1 MRNFYKAILL
11 PLIFVSLSSLAQTRA
26 VSGTVTDSKTKEPIV
41 FANVIVKGTSRGA
54 QTDFDGK
61 YQLNLTDTDSVL
73 VFAYVGYSAQ
83 TIVIGSRTEINIQ
96 LVDVAAITEEV
107 QVIGYGTVKKSDRT
121 GAVSSLRGADIT
133 KIPSMSP
140 EQAMQGKIA
149 GVQVN
154 SASGAPGSTPVV
166 RIRGV
171 GTLNNSAPIYVVDG
185 VILDDISFL
194 SSADIESMEIL
205 KDASATAIYG
215 SRGANG
221 VVMVTTKR
229 AGETGGV
236 EGGSIGPQIS
246 VSAEYSMQHLQKY
259 IDLLSANQFV
269 NTANAISPGT
279 FTSAT
284 PIYNTDWQRQI
295 FSNQLAPIYNVNVG
309 VTGASARNNYYFGLS
324 YFQQDGI
331 IAKSNYKRLSLKLN
345 DSYKLMKNI
354 KVGINYTVSPDVKQN
369 EAGVVAQAY
378 RAWPTSRPYNDDGS
392 FAEVRGSGNPLA
404 AIEYNNSFTN
414 RIRAVGNVYTDIT
427 ILKDFVFRSSF
438 GQDYS
443 YVKDRSFT
451 PAFFVSSNQSNVLND
466 LSVGNTT
473 HFTWLWENT
482 LNYSKQFGKHQF
494 DALAGYTSQKYRR
507 EFLQSTIQDLLGEDP
522 ALWYISAGNIE
533 YLTSTH
539 NGEINTM
546 TSVLGRVNYVYD
558 NRYLFTASFRR
569 DGSSK
574 FGPANKYGNF
584 PSFAAGWNIHNEEF
598 FSKEGAINRLKL
610 RASWG
615 IIGNEKISWA
625 NQFSLIQNNQNAVFN
640 EILVQGATFGATGN
654 PDLRWEETTQF
665 DAGLEVGLWNDK
677 VQVELDFYS
686 KVTDGILVDLLT
698 PGHLGNGANVTV
710 TYNAAEVLNRGI
722 ELNLAYNGK
731 IRKNTNYRIFA
742 NGSTIHNEVLSLGS
756 TDDSK
761 AFITSGSLGNGQ
773 NVTRTVVGQSVG
785 AFYGYETIGVFQN
798 EAEVSSSAIVA
809 GQKAGDLKF
818 KDQNGDGIIDANDRT
833 FLGSY
838 IPKFVYGFGASFN
851 YKNFDWAIDFNGQF
865 GNKIY
870 NGKNAVRPDMYN
882 FESRVN
888 DAWAGEGTSDEE
900 PRPTAGG
907 TNYEPSDYFLEN
919 GAYLRLRS
927 LTFGYS
933 FTGKLLGKLNM
944 HNARVYVRGT
954 NLLTIAGYSG
964 YTPEIAGTSVLGS
977 GIDLGV
983 YPITAIYSV
992 GINLNF

>member
-1 MRNFYKAILL
+1 MRNFYKAFLL
-11 PLIFVSLSSLAQTRA
+11 PLVFVSYNLIAQTRTL
-26 VSGTVTDSKTKEPIV
+26 SGSVTDADTKEPIA
-41 FANVIVKGTSRGA
+41 FANVLIKGTSNGT

-61 YQLNLTDTDSVL
+61 YQLNLSETDSVV
-73 VFAYVGYSAQ
+73 VFAYVGYTPQ
-83 TIVIGSRTEINIQ
+83 TMTIGNRSEINVQ
-96 LVDVAAITEEV
+96 LKLLAAVTEEV

-194 SSADIESMEIL
+194 STADIESMEIL

-221 VVMVTTKR
+221 VVIVTTKR
-229 AGETGGV
+229 AGETGGGTGTI
-236 EGGSIGPQIS
+236 EPQIS

-259 IDLLSANQFV
+259 IDLLTSNQFV
-269 NTANAISPGT
+269 TTANTIAPGT

-284 PIYNTDWQRQI
+284 PIYNTDWQREI
-295 FSNQLAPIYNVNVG
+295 FSNQFAPIYNVNVG

-345 DSYKLMKNI
+345 DSYQLMKNI

-369 EAGVVAQAY
+369 EASVVAQAY
-378 RAWPTSRPYNDDGS
+378 RAWPTSKPFNDDGS
-392 FAEVRGSGNPLA
+392 FAEVRGAGNPLA
-404 AIEYNNSFTN
+404 SIEYNNSFTN
-414 RIRAVGNVYTDIT
+414 RIRAVGNAYTDIT
-427 ILKDFVFRSSF
+427 ILKDFLFRSSF

-443 YVKDRSFT
+443 FVKDRSFT
-451 PAFFVSSNQSNVLND
+451 PAYFVSSAQSNVLND

-482 LNYSKQFGKHQF
+482 LNYSKRFGKHQF
-494 DALAGYTSQKYRR
+494 DALAGYTSQRYKR
-507 EFLQSTIQDLLGEDP
+507 EFLQSTIQDLLGEDE

-546 TSVLGRVNYVYD
+546 ASILGRVNYVYD

-574 FGPANKYGNF
+574 FGPSNKYGNF

-598 FSKEGAINRLKL
+598 FGKEGAINRLKL

-640 EILVQGATFGATGN
+640 EVLVQGATFGATGN

-665 DAGLEVGLWNDK
+665 DAGLEVGLWKDK
-677 VQVELDFYS
+677 VQVELDFYN

-742 NGSTIHNEVLSLGS
+742 NASTIHNEVLSLGS
-756 TDDSK
+756 SDDSK
-761 AFITSGSLGNGQ
+761 AFITSGSLNNGQ

-785 AFYGYETIGVFQN
+785 AFYGYETLGVFQN
-798 EAEVSSSAIVA
+798 DNELANSAKVS
-809 GQKAGDLKF
+809 GQQVGDLKF

-838 IPKFVYGFGASFN
+838 IPKLVYGFGASFN

-870 NGKNAVRPDMYN
+870 NGKNAVRPDLYN
-882 FESRVN
+882 FEGRVD
-888 DAWAGEGTSDEE
+888 DAWAGEGTSNEE

-907 TNYEPSDYFLEN
+907 TNFEPSDYFLEK
-919 GAYLRLRS
+919 GDYLRIRS
-927 LTFGYS
+927 FTFGYS
-933 FTGKLLGKLNM
+933 FSGKLLGKLNM